1 MLWKLLGIYGLVITP
16 FLVLV
21 VVKLHKTVL
30 RYKRFD
36 MLYYLETL
44 LTELTG
50 PTVVTDD
57 NGIII
62 YANDCFINKSGYEK
76 NELVGQKISM
86 LKANL
91 TTDYVAGDL
100 WNHLRAGQVWRGPF
114 INQTKSGEVY
124 TEEFVVFPMHDSL
137 GDQYY
142 CAIGHTIAN
151 RYLEEQAIQNIQRQS
166 IRFKENFIS
175 NLSHEVRTPLNAMIG
190 LSQLGQKGEHPDR
203 HLSYFS
209 KINVASRQLMQL
221 MDDIL
226 DFSKIESGSFT
237 LVKSRFNFMSL
248 LTSLIGQFGPIAA
261 EKRLEF
267 NVYTDEFTPQY
278 IFSDSYRLEQILSNL
293 LSNAIKY
300 TEKGEVN
307 LYIGIKPSQSQG
319 YILEIKVDD
328 TGIGMSDAQVSGLF
342 NPFSHLVSDE
352 QRRLNN
358 SSGLGM
364 AITKQIVDL
373 MNGRILINS
382 RSGNGTSVEVSL
394 PFAGQ
399 DLELPTRDDL
409 SAIEHLRVLVLDSR
423 NTTRENTLHILRGF
437 QYDVL
442 SASTG
447 SEALELL
454 KSSEKIDLVLIDW
467 ELSDFTGEQAVVA
480 IAGLE
485 IEHTKLLYISPYPPE
500 SISESARRFIHAYL
514 PKPFTAS
521 MLFDELANLFI
532 TKGMD
537 SRIIPMENGLFSGL
551 SVLLVD
557 DNPVNNLIAKNQFEA
572 EGAKAITFL
581 KASKALEYMKQHV
594 FDFIVSD
601 IDMPEMNGFEFL
613 KALRAQGYKLPVSA
627 LTANTTDQYRQD
639 ILNAGFDIYMSKPLT
654 HEKMKQLHENL
665 MEKGL
670 TAEVAPSENKADTN
684 ELNFSELPVSQV
696 LEILDKLE
704 ETARAR
710 RPKGCKEN
718 LMQLQTLLGSDSTLK
733 HWLEITSQ
741 DLQRYKFDAVIEAIR
756 SLKQKLEENAHG

>member
-1 MLWKLLGIYGLVITP
+1 MIWKILGIYGLLLTP
-16 FLVLV
+16 FMILVIL
-21 VVKLHKTVL
+21 KLHQTVL
-30 RYKRFD
+30 RYKRYD

-44 LTELTG
+44 LTELTA
-50 PTVVTDD
+50 PAVVTDN

-62 YANDCFINKSGYEK
+62 YANQCFIEKTGYDAH
-76 NELVGQKISM
+76 ELVGHKISM

-100 WNHLRAGQVWRGPF
+100 WKHLRAGQVWRGPF

-190 LSQLGQKGEHPDR
+190 LSQLGQRGEQADR
-203 HLSYFS
+203 HISYFS
-209 KINVASRQLMQL
+209 KINVAARQLMQL

-248 LTSLIGQFGPIAA
+248 LTSVIGQFGPIAA
-261 EKRLEF
+261 EKRISF
-267 NVYTDEFTPQY
+267 NVFTDAFTPQY
-278 IFSDSYRLEQILSNL
+278 VFSDAYRLEQILSNL

-307 LYIGIKPSQSQG
+307 LSIGLKSSQDQG
-319 YILEIKVDD
+319 YILEFKVDD

-342 NPFSHLVSDE
+342 NPFSHLVSDQ

-373 MNGRILINS
+373 MNGRILITS
-382 RSGNGTSVEVSL
+382 HSGSGTSVEVSI
-394 PFAGQ
+394 PFDGQ
-399 DLELPTRDDL
+399 DLELPNHDNY
-409 SAIEHLRVLVLDSR
+409 SGIEHLRVLVLDSR

-437 QYDVL
+437 QYEVL
-442 SASTG
+442 SAASG
-447 SEALELL
+447 AEALEYL
-454 KSSEKIDLVLIDW
+454 KDSSPIDLVMIDW
-467 ELSDFTGEQAVVA
+467 ELSDFTGEQAVTA
-480 IAGLE
+480 IAELNLSM
-485 IEHTKLLYISPYPPE
+485 TKILFITPYPPE
-500 SISESARRFIHAYL
+500 NISEGARRLIHAFL

-521 MLFDELANLFI
+521 MLFDALANLFI
-532 TKGMD
+532 TKEMD
-537 SRIIPMENGLFSGL
+537 ARIKPMSEGLFTGL

-557 DNPVNNLIAKNQFEA
+557 DNSVNNLIAKNQFEA
-572 EGAKAITFL
+572 EGAKAVTFL
-581 KASKALEYMKQHV
+581 RASKALEYMRLHS

-601 IDMPEMNGFEFL
+601 IDMPEMDGFEFL
-613 KALRAQGYKLPVSA
+613 KALRAQGYTLPVSA
-627 LTANTTDQYRQD
+627 LTANTTDQYRQE
-639 ILNAGFDIYMSKPLT
+639 ILTAGFDVYMSKPLT
-654 HEKMKQLHENL
+654 HDKMRQLKDRL
-665 MEKGL
+665 LEKGL
-670 TAEVAPSENKADTN
+670 SIHKASHET
-684 ELNFSELPVSQV
+684 ELPNGPALVEKEKLLPLLDL
-696 LEILDKLE
+696 LESAAK
-704 ETARAR
+704 AR
-710 RPKGCKEN
+710 RPKGCKEH
-718 LMQLQTLLGSDSTLK
+718 LTALSSLSDPQDSLK
-733 HWLEITSQ
+733 PWLELVSQ
-741 DLQRYKFDAVIEAIR
+741 DLQRYRFDAMIDAIHQLR
-756 SLKQKLEENAHG
+756 ARLDEEVHG